1 MCREVVLAD
10 DNSLIGWS
18 FLKTN
23 TKIPKALNGVA
34 PLDVIMWAKLGR
46 AETGLVSL
54 TVPIFL
60 SRHVIAS

>member
-1 MCREVVLAD
+1 MCPEDVLAD

-34 PLDVIMWAKLGR
+34 PLDVIM
-46 AETGLVSL
+46 
-54 TVPIFL
+54 
-60 SRHVIAS
+60 